1 MPKSPTKP
9 STQKLSDAAR
19 HVVAPKGIVSSGW
32 PAVEAKSAEMG
43 VTFRWWQ
50 KPIGR
55 LILAKRAD
63 GKYASTVGGT
73 GLSIPRQV
81 GKTFLVGAIV
91 FALCLLRPNLTVIW
105 TAHRVRTAEETF
117 KKMRAFAKRKRIAP
131 HVLNVVLGS
140 GEEAIEFRN
149 GSRILF
155 GARAREFGRGFDE
168 VDVLIFD
175 EAQILGDVS
184 LDAMIPATN
193 QSRQDT
199 GALLLFMGTPP
210 KPTDESEVFTRMRTD
225 ALSGE
230 DDDTGWVEFG
240 ADEDFTPTL
249 APAPMT
255 DADWEQVAKANPS
268 FPADTPREAILRMR
282 KQLGPE
288 SMLREGYGIWDPKGS
303 QAEIDPLTWD
313 AIKDPASMAIER
325 LALGVSATLDR
336 STATIALAGQRADGL
351 WHIEIDEQRG
361 GLGWVVAH
369 VAARCE
375 RNKIRAVVIDAMD
388 PAASLVDDFKKAGIS
403 VTITSTRD
411 AATAFALVY
420 DGATDT
426 LDVRHIDQPQLNVA
440 LSLARGRK
448 LQLGRVWDPLNSLG
462 DITPVTSATSA
473 LWGAKNSTVKKPT
486 RKRTGERR
494 AVVM

>member
-9 STQKLSDAAR
+9 STQKLSEAAR
-19 HVVAPKGIVSSGW
+19 YVVAPKGVVSSGW
-32 PAVEAKSAEMG
+32 PAVEAKCAEMG
-43 VTFRWWQ
+43 VKFRWWQ
-50 KPIGR
+50 KPIGQ

-131 HVLNVVLGS
+131 HVANVVLGS

-175 EAQILGDVS
+175 EAQILGEVS
-184 LDAMIPATN
+184 LDAMVPATN
-193 QSRQDT
+193 QSRQET

-210 KPTDESEVFTRMRTD
+210 KPTDEGDVFTRMRTE

-230 DDDTGWVEFG
+230 GDDTGWVEFG
-240 ADEDFTPTL
+240 ADEDFRPTQS
-249 APAPMT
+249 PAPMLEE
-255 DADWEQVAKANPS
+255 DWAQIAKANPS
-268 FPADTPREAILRMR
+268 FPDDTPREAILRMR
-282 KQLGPE
+282 KQLGPD
-288 SMLREGYGIWDPKGS
+288 SMLREGYGVWDANAS
-303 QAEIDPLTWD
+303 AAEIDPLTWD
-313 AIKDPASMAIER
+313 AIKDPASMAIDR
-325 LALGVSATLDR
+325 LSLGISAAPDR
-336 STATIALAGQRADGL
+336 SSASVSLAGQRADQK
-351 WHIEIDEQRG
+351 WHIEVDEQRG
-361 GLGWVVAH
+361 GLGWVVGH
-369 VAARCE
+369 VVERCAK
-375 RNKIRAVVIDAMD
+375 NKIRAVVIDAMD
-388 PAASLVDDFKKAGIS
+388 PAASLVDDFKQAGIL
-403 VTITSTRD
+403 VTVTSTRD

-420 DGATDT
+420 DGATDSR
-426 LDVRHIDQPQLNVA
+426 DFRHIDQPQLNVA
-440 LSLARGRK
+440 LSLARARK
-448 LQLGRVWDPLNSLG
+448 LQLGRVWDPVNSLG
-462 DITPVTSATSA
+462 DITPLTSATSA

-486 RKRTGERR
+486 RKRTSERR
-494 AVVM
+494 AVVI